1 MSRPNP
7 SPSDGLRLEV
17 LDHLGRHASAWDE
30 LVASAPL
37 PSPFLRSWWIDH
49 AAGGTPAVLCCFD
62 GDLLVGGAAFE
73 IGAAGRGP
81 ASIEVVRSLG
91 QGALAPDHLDVV
103 AAPGRG
109 AAVTRSVLGWLH
121 RPGTRVVDLDG
132 LSADGSLG
140 RALAGDVIGSIAA
153 PYAALGA
160 ELETYVA
167 GRPGRVRSTLKRT
180 RKRLERDGV
189 AHRMAAADD
198 VDAALERLAA
208 LHDGRWSDESDFL
221 SGWEPLA
228 RALRAGAAQGDVE
241 LHELV
246 TADGTVIATELDLV
260 VGPRVAFY
268 QAGRLTDH
276 EWRGSGSVLR
286 YRILE
291 RAIDRGALEYD
302 LLRGDEPYKAEWSTG
317 SRQLLRCRFAVGLPA
332 RALLGAHGARVRLT
346 GLTRSLDRRE
356 ELSDPAPSTPGSA
369 APHEPHG

>member
-1 MSRPNP
+1 M
-7 SPSDGLRLEV
+7 EV
-17 LDHLGRHASAWDE
+17 QVFSQLFFDHF
-30 LVASAPL
+30 V
-37 PSPFLRSWWIDH
+37 
-49 AAGGTPAVLCCFD
+49 
-62 GDLLVGGAAFE
+62 
-73 IGAAGRGP
+73 
-81 ASIEVVRSLG
+81 SL
-91 QGALAPDHLDVV
+91 
-103 AAPGRG
+103 
-109 AAVTRSVLGWLH
+109 
-121 RPGTRVVDLDG
+121 
-132 LSADGSLG
+132 
-140 RALAGDVIGSIAA
+140 
-153 PYAALGA
+153 
-160 ELETYVA
+160 
-167 GRPGRVRSTLKRT
+167 
-180 RKRLERDGV
+180 
-189 AHRMAAADD
+189 AAASQICH
-198 VDAALERLAA
+198 LLRQLYQF
-208 LHDGRWSDESDFL
+208 LKLLIIGESL
-221 SGWEPLA
+221 
-228 RALRAGAAQGDVE
+228 VE

-346 GLTRSLDRRE
+346 GLARSLDRRE